1 MRAFAIAVLAVSQV
15 VEGTHISDDF
25 STLSSKWI
33 ASLAEGEDANA
44 LYPGRFTVVNS
55 GEDNTALTMAEP
67 GKYALT
73 QKLDQQI
80 TFDDKPLVV
89 QYDVTYPEPVTCGG
103 SYIKLLSGQDV
114 EFEASTVDDKTP
126 YTIMFGPDKC
136 GMDAKYHFIFR
147 YKNPKSGS
155 FREVHARKVADAKTL
170 LFSDKKSHLVT
181 LVIKPDSTFVMKVDM
196 KPTLSGVL
204 GSGDEF
210 DPQLS
215 PPKTI
220 DDPDDAKPED
230 WVD

>member
-1 MRAFAIAVLAVSQV
+1 VLAVSQV

-89 QYDVTYPEPVTCGG
+89 REDCFVRSSKILLHREKMIIRMCPRLRWPPLPLPAPGG
-103 SYIKLLSGQDV
+103 GLTLPALSTRV
-114 EFEASTVDDKTP
+114 RRMHEHCSLIVCKIVPWSHA
-126 YTIMFGPDKC
+126 
-136 GMDAKYHFIFR
+136 
-147 YKNPKSGS
+147 GS
-155 FREVHARKVADAKTL
+155 V
-170 LFSDKKSHLVT
+170 
-181 LVIKPDSTFVMKVDM
+181 
-196 KPTLSGVL
+196 
-204 GSGDEF
+204 
-210 DPQLS
+210 
-215 PPKTI
+215 
-220 DDPDDAKPED
+220 
-230 WVD
+230 